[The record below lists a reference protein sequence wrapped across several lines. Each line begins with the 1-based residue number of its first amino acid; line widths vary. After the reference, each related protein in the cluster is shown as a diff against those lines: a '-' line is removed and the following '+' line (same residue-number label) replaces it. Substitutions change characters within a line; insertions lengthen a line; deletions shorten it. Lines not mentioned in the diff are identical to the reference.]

1 MIHVATLSDPSYVN
15 SNTILNFAITNK
27 VVCIVSMQI
36 SGLAPISKKKTMRLT
51 CILFPLETELTFI
64 MTLSFLKSYFKINNA
79 KGIIYSSIFLG
90 FKFRGTHHSH
100 DEVLD
105 NRVVRVIS

>member
-36 SGLAPISKKKTMRLT
+36 SGLAPISKKKNDEANMYSISFRNWTNFYND
-51 CILFPLETELTFI
+51 IIIFKKLF
-64 MTLSFLKSYFKINNA
+64 
-79 KGIIYSSIFLG
+79 
-90 FKFRGTHHSH
+90 
-100 DEVLD
+100 
-105 NRVVRVIS
+105 